1 MSARI
6 TTMRKTIACLFVL
19 LAFRATALHAGLN
32 YWSPIGPFG
41 GEIRSMAA
49 DPKRPNVL
57 YAGTRG
63 SVFKSTDG
71 GATWLRTSRG
81 LKGDVAALA
90 VSADGSIV
98 YAGVFGRLFVS
109 SDGGAT
115 WVNPRPAITSFGVL
129 SLAVDPRDARRVWA
143 GTHNGLAWSRDAG
156 LTWTY
161 ADLDV
166 PSIRR
171 VPDVVLDPRNPDV
184 VYAANEPVEDE
195 SILGVIKTTNGGAT
209 WEFLD
214 QGLDGLL
221 NGYDGMRLAVDPT
234 APSVVYVSTD
244 SAGAP
249 PSTFRST
256 DGGATWHE
264 TPGGYP
270 VAVDA
275 GGITY
280 AGRMRSVD
288 HGVTWT
294 PAAAPPDA
302 AQDYLPVGNV
312 LWAPTYSFGVFRS
325 TNRAASWQSSSEG
338 LHAAWAISIAV
349 DGETPR
355 VIYTETW
362 EMGVRKTLSSGQRWR
377 AAEAGLSPH
386 YRYTRHEGLLA
397 IDPRQSETVYRVS
410 NDGLARSD
418 DGGSHWATVNA
429 TRFNANTIE
438 VDTAGAIYLG
448 GPDLVYG
455 SCRVGR
461 SDDRGATFRCLLPFT
476 GSTNSRPATWLV
488 LDRARPGT
496 LWVLEAR
503 DRLWKSIDRGDHWT
517 EIRPQNLALAGDPR
531 SLWVDPVNPAHLL
544 LGTSHSPPGD
554 QPERVWRSDDGG
566 LAWRPWGRVTPGHS
580 TITRL
585 IVDAS
590 KPSIVY
596 AAVAHHYDPYSEE
609 DRSGVYLSRDGG
621 RTFTSL
627 RDGLPSG
634 TVVLVQDPK
643 DPRKLYAG
651 TQWNG
656 IYTFTRRK

>member
-1 MSARI
+1 
-6 TTMRKTIACLFVL
+6 MRKTIACLFVL

-71 GATWLRTSRG
+71 GATWRRTSRG
-81 LKGDVAALA
+81 LKGEVNALA

-98 YAGVFGRLFVS
+98 YAGTYGGLFVS
-109 SDGGAT
+109 RNGGAT
-115 WVNPRPAITSFGVL
+115 WVNPRPAVTWFGVL

-143 GTHNGLAWSRDAG
+143 GAENGLAWSRDAG
-156 LTWTY
+156 VTWTY
-161 ADLDV
+161 ADLDE
-166 PSIRR
+166 PSISR

-184 VYAANEPVEDE
+184 VYAANEPLEDE
-195 SILGVIKTTNGGAT
+195 SILGVVKTTNGGAT
-209 WEFLD
+209 WTFLD
-214 QGLDGLL
+214 ARRDGLL
-221 NGYDGMRLAVDPT
+221 YGYDGMRLAVDPT
-234 APSVVYVSTD
+234 APNVVYVSTD
-244 SAGAP
+244 SAAAP
-249 PSTFRST
+249 PNTFRST
-256 DGGATWHE
+256 DGGTTWRE

-275 GGITY
+275 SGITY

-288 HGVTWT
+288 HGATWT
-294 PAAAPPDA
+294 QVAAPPDS
-302 AQDYLPVGNV
+302 AQDYVPVANV
-312 LWAPTYSFGVFRS
+312 LWAPTYSFGIFRS
-325 TNRAASWQSSSEG
+325 TDRAATWTPSSEG
-338 LHAAWAISIAV
+338 LHATSPISITV
-349 DGETPR
+349 DNETPR
-355 VIYTETW
+355 VIYAETW
-362 EMGVRKTLSSGQRWR
+362 EMGVRKTLSSGERWR
-377 AAEAGLSPH
+377 AAAAGLPPH
-386 YRYTRHEGLLA
+386 LSYTRHGGLLA
-397 IDPRQSETVYRVS
+397 LDPRRPQTIYHLS
-410 NDGLARSD
+410 NGLARSD
-418 DGGSHWATVNA
+418 DGGSHWTTVNA
-429 TRFNANTIE
+429 THFDANAIE
-438 VDTAGAIYLG
+438 VDAAGTIYLG
-448 GPDLVYG
+448 GPNLIYG
-455 SCRVGR
+455 SCRVAR

-476 GSTNSRPATWLV
+476 GDTSSSWPDTWLS
-488 LDRARPGT
+488 LDRARPGS

-503 DRLWKSIDRGDHWT
+503 DRLWKSNDGGDHWT
-517 EIRPQNLALAGDPR
+517 EVHPLGLARAGDPR
-531 SLWVDPVNPAHLL
+531 SLWVDPSNPAHLL
-544 LGTSHSPPGD
+544 LGTTSFSSSGD

-566 LAWRPWGRVTPGHS
+566 LSWRPWGRVTPEDS

-596 AAVAHHYDPYSEE
+596 AAVAHHHDPRTEA

-651 TQWNG
+651 TPWNG
-656 IYTFTRRK
+656 IYTFTRKQ